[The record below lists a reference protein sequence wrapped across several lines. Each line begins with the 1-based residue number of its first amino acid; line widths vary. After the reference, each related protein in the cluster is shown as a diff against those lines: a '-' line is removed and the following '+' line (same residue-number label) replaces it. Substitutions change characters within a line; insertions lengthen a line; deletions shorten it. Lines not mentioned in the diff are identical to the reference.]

1 MRGIF
6 MRSACLCLVIVLV
19 VVGCHLLPSV
29 RPGEVPF
36 SQMEYV
42 RPDVGD
48 MDGKVEHCLEL
59 AEGGTTPE
67 DLMEAVY
74 DFYGDY
80 SGYYTSYFLAYI
92 NYSIDTSDIYW
103 SDEYD
108 YCAQQGPVVDAAFD
122 RLMYAL
128 ADCPLREA
136 LEAEEYFGEGYFD
149 AYDGEDIWTDAYK
162 ALAQQE
168 TELIERYYEI
178 SAQANGEDPS
188 SEAYHQ
194 TYGAQLA
201 QVYVELIQVRQQMA
215 REAGYEDLQ
224 TYAYEYIYGRDFT
237 PEEAEVYLEE
247 IRRELVPLYEG
258 LDTSGIW
265 EEGLRA
271 CSTQETFDYV
281 ERTAQAM
288 GGDIQ
293 EAFETMDRLGL
304 YHIEYG
310 ENKLDTSFEV
320 FLPDYLQPFV
330 FVDPNGSNM
339 DMLTFAHEFGHFCN
353 DYVSV
358 GTAAGIDVAEVFSQ
372 GMEYLSLSYGDAP
385 QEMVAMKMADS
396 LCVYV
401 EQAAYAAFE
410 LAVYDLEGED
420 LTVENV
426 EETFYQVGM
435 AYGFDSWG
443 FDGRMYVGIPHFFT
457 DPGYVI
463 SYVVSNDAAMQL
475 YQLEQEETG
484 AGLERFQESLDTQ
497 QSTLLAYLEEAGL
510 ESPFAPGRIG
520 KVRQTFE
527 ASL

>member
-1 MRGIF
+1 MKCMRKILALVLAAA
-6 MRSACLCLVIVLV
+6 MLLCGCAWEIPV
-19 VVGCHLLPSV
+19 VK
-29 RPGEVPF
+29 F
-36 SQMEYV
+36 QDMEYV
-42 RPDVGD
+42 RPD
-48 MDGKVEHCLEL
+48 MEEFRQLLEELTLL
-59 AEGGTTPE
+59 AEEGE
-67 DLMEAVY
+67 DFDEMEDALW
-74 DFYGDY
+74 DFFACY
-80 SGYYTSYFLAYI
+80 SSYYT
-92 NYSIDTSDIYW
+92 N
-103 SDEYD
+103 
-108 YCAQQGPVVDAAFD
+108 
-122 RLMYAL
+122 YAL
-128 ADCPLREA
+128 ADIHYCTDMTDSYWTDEYNYCLETSSEVDAGVDQLYYTLADCAFREE
-136 LEAEEYFGEGYFD
+136 LEGEEYFGEGYFD

-237 PEEAEVYLEE
+237 PEEAEAYLEE

-288 GGDIQ
+288 GGDIR